1 MVFVAMRLNEIS
13 KSVSI
18 ARREQKSEDYL
29 GVLQHQESDLRR
41 NQLRNREEP
50 GLLLPDEA
58 CFKGKGVT
66 SCVRCS

>member
-1 MVFVAMRLNEIS
+1 MRLNEIS
-13 KSVSI
+13 KSVSK

-50 GLLLPDEA
+50 G
-58 CFKGKGVT
+58 
-66 SCVRCS
+66 SCCQMRHVSRERE

>member
-29 GVLQHQESDLRR
+29 RVLQHQESDLRR

-50 GLLLPDEA
+50 G
-58 CFKGKGVT
+58 
-66 SCVRCS
+66 SCQMRHVSRERE